1 MTRLRRALGP
11 YGWQALNAMWRS
23 SLRLLLIVLVAAAA
37 GLFIIK
43 TIREARDRA
52 DEQKREVFLVDESL
66 VRASSALV
74 PAAKAMRDAMTTLLK
89 RPKNERSFGTRE
101 ALVGAVFPLVTRS
114 PAYPTVT
121 QIIAKHQKTLEMRAS
136 AVVEA
141 KTQERQLEAMRRR
154 ELAVD
159 AMRLE
164 LATLPDLQRDFVASA
179 VSHLDAALEGRAS
192 KQEAAKKQEK
202 KRNPVAGLADAKNPL
217 HVVYEA
223 VFYLAFVVVALA
235 ISYCAA
241 LVLKLLPYPGAAEKW
256 SSKLEETFSGERRA
270 EPKSSSSPIASIL
283 LTTTVLGVGLL
294 AASDPLHDVPSSLTN
309 ASLGSLLPDYD
320 PESSQH
326 VEVRL
331 PPAPTLSPTFEFNPA
346 FSPVNPI
353 TVPPAVV
360 KVDKPDLS
368 AISEEMQRTNEMLAT
383 MQDLLEQET
392 RKTDELQRVV
402 TDAKQEWGVLGAK
415 LETAGAQLHSS
426 IVAVN
431 YNDEQRHLMATRQ
444 QAVAGAHSAW
454 RGLLILGRYQVT
466 PTTIVA
472 FETEPCDQKDWHLK
486 LREALEIVQTE
497 GLEWY
502 QSPFESTLI
511 NRMISPE
518 ESRKRGDEFKAARAE
533 VWRHLPILLET
544 SRRAER
550 GMRKTK

>member
-11 YGWQALNAMWRS
+11 YGWKALTTMWRS
-23 SLRLLLIVLVAAAA
+23 SLRLLLIVLVAAVA
-37 GLFIIK
+37 GLFTIK
-43 TIREARDRA
+43 TIREARDHA
-52 DEQKREVFLVDESL
+52 SEQKRETFLIDESL
-66 VRASSALV
+66 VIASPDLG
-74 PAAKAMRDAMTTLLK
+74 PAAQAMQDAMTTLQK
-89 RPKNERSFGTRE
+89 RPKNEHSFSTRE
-101 ALVGAVFPLVTRS
+101 ALVAAVLPIVMRS
-114 PAYPTVT
+114 PDYPSVT
-121 QIIAKHQKTLEMRAS
+121 KIIAEHKKTLETRAS
-136 AVVEA
+136 AVFDA

-164 LATLPDLQRDFVASA
+164 LATLPDLQRDFIASA
-179 VSHLDAALEGRAS
+179 VKHLDTALERRAS
-192 KQEAAKKQEK
+192 EQQAAKQQEK
-202 KRNPVAGLADAKNPL
+202 KASSVAGMADAKNPL

-223 VFYLAFVVVALA
+223 VYYLAFVVVALA

-256 SSKLEETFSGERRA
+256 SSKLEETFSAERRA

-294 AASDPLHDVPSSLTN
+294 AASDPLHDSPSPFSN
-309 ASLGSLLPDYD
+309 ANLGSLLPDYH

-326 VEVRL
+326 VQVQL
-331 PPAPTLSPTFEFNPA
+331 PPAPTLSPTFEFSPA

-360 KVDKPDLS
+360 HVDKPDLS
-368 AISEEMQRTNEMLAT
+368 AISAEMQRTNEMLET

-392 RKTDELQRVV
+392 RKTDELQRVI
-402 TDAKQEWGVLGAK
+402 TDAKREWGVLGGK
-415 LETAGAQLHSS
+415 LENAGAQLRNS
-426 IVAVN
+426 IVAAN
-431 YNDEQRHLMATRQ
+431 YNDEQRHLLATRQ

-454 RGLLILGRYQVT
+454 RSLLILGRYQVT

-472 FETEPCDQKDWHLK
+472 FETEPCDQMALHLK
-486 LREALEIVQTE
+486 LRESLEAVQTE

-511 NRMISPE
+511 NRMITPE
-518 ESRKRGDEFKAARAE
+518 ESSKRGKEFKAARTE
-533 VWRHLPILLET
+533 VWRHLPVLLET